1 MCHTVKYSGHARN
14 DTHGNK
20 YNVILNF
27 SSVLLF
33 WLLGSL
39 CSSRSD
45 WLNKEVT
52 KCVRQLFVMMILF
65 KRLNSVQTTIIRV
78 TMGNW
83 NALTTGYLS
92 KSPCNWLCHLLLFSV
107 AVVSLRE
114 NTTACSRVS
123 SGFLQYRWKQSFNA
137 LRFVSGWHPLL
148 ESCQ

>member
-1 MCHTVKYSGHARN
+1 MCHTVKYSRYARN

-52 KCVRQLFVMMILF
+52 KCVLQLFVMMILF
-65 KRLNSVQTTIIRV
+65 KGLNSVQTTIIRV
-78 TMGNW
+78 TMGN
-83 NALTTGYLS
+83 
-92 KSPCNWLCHLLLFSV
+92 
-107 AVVSLRE
+107 
-114 NTTACSRVS
+114 
-123 SGFLQYRWKQSFNA
+123 
-137 LRFVSGWHPLL
+137 
-148 ESCQ
+148 